1 MANSGDFR
9 KIPLNEVS
17 RVPEIQPNHLS
28 ASQDKRSDG
37 NEEELLKGR
46 RDSSLQHSP
55 YRAYVNTT
63 PQYMTNHGMS
73 RYQPAL
79 KNLIPVRRNIKNK
92 KVLGIDSA
100 GLFSYIYYSW
110 VSPYMYHAHK
120 KGFTLEDLPQG
131 SHLESCDLNSQRL
144 QLIWQDEVA
153 RVGLTDAS
161 LSRVVRKFIQTRM
174 IVSCMLYAASLVM
187 GFVSP
192 TIFMRN
198 LLQYAEGSEESVW
211 NGIKWA
217 AFLTLAE
224 FFRILL
230 FSWHWAVSYRTGIRL
245 RAACLAL
252 LYRKLFR
259 LNNLGDSSTG
269 QLINIFSNDGQKIMD
284 MALFV
289 PMIIGG
295 PIVII
300 CGVSYILWLLGP
312 WAVLGMTSFLLFYP
326 LQYAISRMTAYFRGR
341 AVKITDKRVKLMTE
355 ILNSIKFIKMYAWE
369 KGFCD
374 SLLEIRKAEHQ
385 LLEKSAYCQSLS
397 ISIAP
402 TVPVISAIV
411 TFLAHLA
418 AGNNLT
424 ASQAF
429 SVLTFMRQQIN
440 FVLIILN
447 EWSIRFFDGLIA
459 IKRIQAFPICAV
471 FGNQLKDVLSRL
483 REGSRVIVEGII
495 SLSRIKKLLV
505 LEDMMSYITRPVD
518 KTQAL
523 CINNGSF
530 AMDGPVVSDV
540 DNKPGYTT
548 SDTWA
553 NAGDNSDA
561 TETEKLK
568 SYIATSEKNENII
581 SDINLLVSKGQL
593 IGICGPVGSGKT
605 SLLLAALGQM
615 RITSG
620 HVFRDGS
627 CAYVSQEAWIQ
638 NATLK
643 ENVLFGET
651 FEAKRYYEAV
661 YSCALVEDVKQ
672 LPGADETEIGER
684 GINLSGGQ
692 KQRVALARALYS
704 NRDIY
709 FLDDPLSAVD
719 AHVGA
724 HIFEKCILTALKDKT
739 VLLVTHQVQFLSR
752 CDKIY
757 VLKDG
762 RILEEGTHEELMAS
776 EKEYSIMIKRYTAN
790 KDQENNV
797 SLKEAVEAGLNDVS
811 YLNSDMSGMDMKG
824 EHHTPRNIQGQKIV
838 EKEEITKG
846 NIRFYTYQSYIS
858 AAGGYFIT
866 LIVSLCFLLNV
877 GSTAFSTWWLA
888 LWIKEGS
895 GNVTIN
901 LGNVT
906 VISHNLNDNPKYHMY
921 QLVYAVTIAV
931 ILGTSLLRGF
941 MFTKVS
947 LRASTI
953 LHNKLFKKVVES
965 PLYFFETTPLGRM
978 QTLFSRDIDEVDVRL
993 PITVETIMQNILL
1006 VVFAILF
1013 ICVVFPW
1020 FFVAVIVLGVV
1031 YHLISKIFRSA
1042 IRDIKRL
1049 DAVTRSPVLSAIG
1062 STVSGLSTIH
1072 AFAKEGI
1079 FISKFVQLFD
1089 ENSTCSFL
1097 SMVSMRW
1104 LAVRIDSLAVV
1115 AVCLTS
1121 CFVIAFRDVI
1131 PPAMSGLALS
1141 YSAHISGIFQYTV
1154 RLVSE
1159 TEMRFISVERINS
1172 YLRKLMPEDFKTAKI
1187 NVLPEWPTKGRI
1199 EFKNVSLCYRE
1210 GLPNVL
1216 KGINFIIESA
1226 EKIGIVGRTG
1236 SGKSSLVAAIYRMAE
1251 LSSGKITVDGVNIA
1265 DVKLQHLRS
1274 RLSVIPQ
1281 DPVLFSGTIRSN
1293 LDLNCQYTDAEIW
1306 LALERTKLRDKVLSM
1321 KGQLDAKVT
1330 QEGDRLS
1337 TGEKQLLCLAR
1348 ALLRNCKIL
1357 ILDEA
1362 TAAVDPETEA
1372 CVQSTIE
1379 SEFQHCTVLTIA
1391 HRLNTVMHCD
1401 HIIVMDKGQVVEMDT
1416 PRNLLSNPD
1425 SVFNMMCSASDA

>member
-28 ASQDKRSDG
+28 ASQDERSDG

-46 RDSSLQHSP
+46 RDSSLQRSP

-153 RVGLTDAS
+153 RVGLNDAS

-459 IKRIQAFPICAV
+459 IKRIQ
-471 FGNQLKDVLSRL
+471 
-483 REGSRVIVEGII
+483 
-495 SLSRIKKLLV
+495 KLLV
-505 LEDMMSYITRPVD
+505 LQDMMSYITRPVD

-548 SDTWA
+548 SDTCA
-553 NAGDNSDA
+553 NAEDNSDA

-661 YSCALVEDVKQ
+661 YSCALVEDIKQ

-824 EHHTPRNIQGQKIV
+824 EHHTPGNIQGQKIM

-858 AAGGYFIT
+858 AAGGYFIA

-953 LHNKLFKKVVES
+953 LHNNLFKKVVES

-1072 AFAKEGI
+1072 AFTKEGI

-1131 PPAMSGLALS
+1131 PPALSGLALS

-1293 LDLNCQYTDAEIW
+1293 LDVNCQYTDAEIW

-1330 QEGDRLS
+1330 QEGDSLS

-1362 TAAVDPETEA
+1362 TAAVDPQTEA

-1391 HRLNTVMHCD
+1391 HRLNNVMHCD
-1401 HIIVMDKGQVVEMDT
+1401 RIIVMDKGQVVEMDT
-1416 PRNLLSNPD
+1416 PQNLLSNPD
-1425 SVFNMMCSASDA
+1425 SVFNMMCSVSDA

>member
-28 ASQDKRSDG
+28 ASQDERSDG

-46 RDSSLQHSP
+46 RDSSLQRSP

-153 RVGLTDAS
+153 RVGLNDAS

-429 SVLTFMRQQIN
+429 
-440 FVLIILN
+440 
-447 EWSIRFFDGLIA
+447 
-459 IKRIQAFPICAV
+459 PICAV

-505 LEDMMSYITRPVD
+505 LQDMMSYITRPVD

-548 SDTWA
+548 SDTCA
-553 NAGDNSDA
+553 NAEDNSDA

-661 YSCALVEDVKQ
+661 YSCALVEDIKQ

-824 EHHTPRNIQGQKIV
+824 EHHTPGNIQGQKIM

-858 AAGGYFIT
+858 AAGGYFIA

-953 LHNKLFKKVVES
+953 LHNNLFKKVVES

-1072 AFAKEGI
+1072 AFTKEGI

-1131 PPAMSGLALS
+1131 PPALSGLALS

-1293 LDLNCQYTDAEIW
+1293 LDVNCQYTDAEIW

-1330 QEGDRLS
+1330 QEGDSLS

-1362 TAAVDPETEA
+1362 TAAVDPQTEA

-1391 HRLNTVMHCD
+1391 HRLNNVMHCD
-1401 HIIVMDKGQVVEMDT
+1401 RIIVMDKGQVVEMDT
-1416 PRNLLSNPD
+1416 PQNLLSNPD
-1425 SVFNMMCSASDA
+1425 SVFNMMCSVSDA

>member
-429 SVLTFMRQQIN
+429 P
-440 FVLIILN
+440 
-447 EWSIRFFDGLIA
+447 LIA
-459 IKRIQAFPICAV
+459 VLNGQIRNTFNTLQIGVANIYDAAIAFGRI
-471 FGNQLKDVLSRL
+471 
-483 REGSRVIVEGII
+483 E
-495 SLSRIKKLLV
+495 KLLV

>member
-28 ASQDKRSDG
+28 ASQDERSDG

-46 RDSSLQHSP
+46 RDSSLQRSP

-92 KVLGIDSA
+92 KALGIDSA

-153 RVGLTDAS
+153 RVGLNDAS

-424 ASQAF
+424 ASQ
-429 SVLTFMRQQIN
+429 
-440 FVLIILN
+440 
-447 EWSIRFFDGLIA
+447 
-459 IKRIQAFPICAV
+459 
-471 FGNQLKDVLSRL
+471 
-483 REGSRVIVEGII
+483 
-495 SLSRIKKLLV
+495 KLLV
-505 LEDMMSYITRPVD
+505 LQDMMSYITRPVD

-548 SDTWA
+548 SDTCA
-553 NAGDNSDA
+553 NAEDNSDA

-661 YSCALVEDVKQ
+661 YSCALVEDIKQ

-692 KQRVALARALYS
+692 KQRVALARALYC

-824 EHHTPRNIQGQKIV
+824 EHHTPGNIQGQTIM

-895 GNVTIN
+895 GNVTID

-1131 PPAMSGLALS
+1131 PPALSGLALS

-1216 KGINFIIESA
+1216 MGINFIIESA

-1293 LDLNCQYTDAEIW
+1293 LDVNCQYTDAEIW

-1330 QEGDRLS
+1330 QEGDSLS

-1401 HIIVMDKGQVVEMDT
+1401 RIIVMDKGQVVEMDT
-1416 PRNLLSNPD
+1416 PQNLLSNPD
-1425 SVFNMMCSASDA
+1425 SVFNMMCSVSDA

>member
-28 ASQDKRSDG
+28 DSQDKRSDG

-46 RDSSLQHSP
+46 RNSSLQRSP

-153 RVGLTDAS
+153 RVGLNDAS

-224 FFRILL
+224 FLRILL

-374 SLLEIRKAEHQ
+374 SLLEIRKTEHQ

-424 ASQAF
+424 ASQ
-429 SVLTFMRQQIN
+429 
-440 FVLIILN
+440 
-447 EWSIRFFDGLIA
+447 
-459 IKRIQAFPICAV
+459 
-471 FGNQLKDVLSRL
+471 
-483 REGSRVIVEGII
+483 
-495 SLSRIKKLLV
+495 KLLV

-540 DNKPGYTT
+540 DNKPRYTT
-548 SDTWA
+548 SDTCA

-661 YSCALVEDVKQ
+661 YSCALVEDIKQ

-776 EKEYSIMIKRYTAN
+776 EKEYSIMIKRYTAS

-797 SLKEAVEAGLNDVS
+797 SLKEPVEAGLNDVS
-811 YLNSDMSGMDMKG
+811 YFNSDMSGMDMRG
-824 EHHTPRNIQGQKIV
+824 EHHTPGNIQGQKIM

-1131 PPAMSGLALS
+1131 PPALSGLALS

-1321 KGQLDAKVT
+1321 KGQLDATVS
-1330 QEGDRLS
+1330 QEGDSLS

-1391 HRLNTVMHCD
+1391 HRLNTVIHCD
-1401 HIIVMDKGQVVEMDT
+1401 RIIVMDKGQVVEMDA

>member
-28 ASQDKRSDG
+28 ASQDERSDG

-46 RDSSLQHSP
+46 RDSSLQRSP

-153 RVGLTDAS
+153 RVGLNDAS

-429 SVLTFMRQQIN
+429 P
-440 FVLIILN
+440 
-447 EWSIRFFDGLIA
+447 LIA
-459 IKRIQAFPICAV
+459 VLNGQIRNTFNTLQIGVANIYDAAIAFGRI
-471 FGNQLKDVLSRL
+471 
-483 REGSRVIVEGII
+483 E
-495 SLSRIKKLLV
+495 KLLV
-505 LEDMMSYITRPVD
+505 LQDMMSYITRPVD

-548 SDTWA
+548 SDTCA
-553 NAGDNSDA
+553 NAEDNSDA

-661 YSCALVEDVKQ
+661 YSCALVEDIKQ

-824 EHHTPRNIQGQKIV
+824 EHHTPGNIQGQKIM

-858 AAGGYFIT
+858 AAGGYFIA

-953 LHNKLFKKVVES
+953 LHNNLFKKVVES

-1072 AFAKEGI
+1072 AFTKEGI

-1131 PPAMSGLALS
+1131 PPALSGLALS

-1293 LDLNCQYTDAEIW
+1293 LDVNCQYTDAEIW

-1330 QEGDRLS
+1330 QEGDSLS

-1362 TAAVDPETEA
+1362 TAAVDPQTEA

-1391 HRLNTVMHCD
+1391 HRLNNVMHCD
-1401 HIIVMDKGQVVEMDT
+1401 RIIVMDKGQVVEMDT
-1416 PRNLLSNPD
+1416 PQNLLSNPD
-1425 SVFNMMCSASDA
+1425 SVFNMMCSVSDA

>member
-28 ASQDKRSDG
+28 ASQDERSDG

-46 RDSSLQHSP
+46 RDSSLQRSP

-153 RVGLTDAS
+153 RVGLNDAS

-424 ASQAF
+424 ASQ
-429 SVLTFMRQQIN
+429 
-440 FVLIILN
+440 
-447 EWSIRFFDGLIA
+447 
-459 IKRIQAFPICAV
+459 
-471 FGNQLKDVLSRL
+471 
-483 REGSRVIVEGII
+483 
-495 SLSRIKKLLV
+495 KLLV
-505 LEDMMSYITRPVD
+505 LQDMMSYITRPVD

-548 SDTWA
+548 SDTCA
-553 NAGDNSDA
+553 NAEDNSDA

-661 YSCALVEDVKQ
+661 YSCALVEDIKQ

-824 EHHTPRNIQGQKIV
+824 EHHTPGNIQGQKIM

-858 AAGGYFIT
+858 AAGGYFIA

-953 LHNKLFKKVVES
+953 LHNNLFKKVVES

-1072 AFAKEGI
+1072 AFTKEGI

-1131 PPAMSGLALS
+1131 PPALSGLALS

-1293 LDLNCQYTDAEIW
+1293 LDVNCQYTDAEIW

-1330 QEGDRLS
+1330 QEGDSLS

-1362 TAAVDPETEA
+1362 TAAVDPQTEA

-1391 HRLNTVMHCD
+1391 HRLNNVMHCD
-1401 HIIVMDKGQVVEMDT
+1401 RIIVMDKGQVVEMDT
-1416 PRNLLSNPD
+1416 PQNLLSNPD
-1425 SVFNMMCSASDA
+1425 SVFNMMCSVSDA

>member
-459 IKRIQAFPICAV
+459 IKRIQ
-471 FGNQLKDVLSRL
+471 
-483 REGSRVIVEGII
+483 
-495 SLSRIKKLLV
+495 KLLV

>member
-1 MANSGDFR
+1 MADSGDFR
-9 KIPLNEVS
+9 EIPLNEVS

-46 RDSSLQHSP
+46 RDSSLQRSP

-79 KNLIPVRRNIKNK
+79 KNLIPVRRNIRNK

-153 RVGLTDAS
+153 RVGLNDAS

-198 LLQYAEGSEESVW
+198 LLQYAESSEECVW
-211 NGIKWA
+211 NGVKWA

-326 LQYAISRMTAYFRGR
+326 LQYVISRMTAYFRGR

-429 SVLTFMRQQIN
+429 P
-440 FVLIILN
+440 
-447 EWSIRFFDGLIA
+447 LIA
-459 IKRIQAFPICAV
+459 VLNGQIRNTFNTLQIGVANIYDAAIAFGRI
-471 FGNQLKDVLSRL
+471 
-483 REGSRVIVEGII
+483 E
-495 SLSRIKKLLV
+495 KLLV

-530 AMDGPVVSDV
+530 AMDGPVASDV

-548 SDTWA
+548 SDTCA

-568 SYIATSEKNENII
+568 SDIATSEKNENII

-661 YSCALVEDVKQ
+661 YSCALVEDIKL

-776 EKEYSIMIKRYTAN
+776 EKEYSTMIKRYTAN

-824 EHHTPRNIQGQKIV
+824 EHHTPGKIQGQKIM
-838 EKEEITKG
+838 EKEDITKG
-846 NIRFYTYQSYIS
+846 NIRFYTYQSYVS

-1131 PPAMSGLALS
+1131 PPALSGLALS

-1172 YLRKLMPEDFKTAKI
+1172 YLRKLMPEDFKTAKT

-1330 QEGDRLS
+1330 QEGDSLS

-1401 HIIVMDKGQVVEMDT
+1401 RIIVMDKGQVVEMDT
-1416 PRNLLSNPD
+1416 PRYLLSNPD

>member
-1 MANSGDFR
+1 MADSGDFR
-9 KIPLNEVS
+9 EIPLNEVS

-46 RDSSLQHSP
+46 RDSSLQRSP

-79 KNLIPVRRNIKNK
+79 KNLIPVRRNIRNK

-153 RVGLTDAS
+153 RVGLNDAS

-198 LLQYAEGSEESVW
+198 LLQYAESSEECVW
-211 NGIKWA
+211 NGVKWA

-326 LQYAISRMTAYFRGR
+326 LQYVISRMTAYFRGR

-424 ASQAF
+424 ASQ
-429 SVLTFMRQQIN
+429 
-440 FVLIILN
+440 
-447 EWSIRFFDGLIA
+447 
-459 IKRIQAFPICAV
+459 
-471 FGNQLKDVLSRL
+471 
-483 REGSRVIVEGII
+483 
-495 SLSRIKKLLV
+495 KLLV

-530 AMDGPVVSDV
+530 AMDGPVASDV

-548 SDTWA
+548 SDTCA

-568 SYIATSEKNENII
+568 SDIATSEKNENII

-661 YSCALVEDVKQ
+661 YSCALVEDIKL

-776 EKEYSIMIKRYTAN
+776 EKEYSTMIKRYTAN

-824 EHHTPRNIQGQKIV
+824 EHHTPGKIQGQKIM
-838 EKEEITKG
+838 EKEDITKG
-846 NIRFYTYQSYIS
+846 NIRFYTYQSYVS

-1131 PPAMSGLALS
+1131 PPALSGLALS

-1172 YLRKLMPEDFKTAKI
+1172 YLRKLMPEDFKTAKT

-1330 QEGDRLS
+1330 QEGDSLS

-1401 HIIVMDKGQVVEMDT
+1401 RIIVMDKGQVVEMDT
-1416 PRNLLSNPD
+1416 PRYLLSNPD

>member
-424 ASQAF
+424 AS
-429 SVLTFMRQQIN
+429 
-440 FVLIILN
+440 
-447 EWSIRFFDGLIA
+447 
-459 IKRIQAFPICAV
+459 QAFPICAV

>member
-1 MANSGDFR
+1 MADSGDFR
-9 KIPLNEVS
+9 EIPLNEVS

-46 RDSSLQHSP
+46 RDSSLQRSP

-79 KNLIPVRRNIKNK
+79 KNLIPVRRNIRNK

-153 RVGLTDAS
+153 RVGLNDAS

-198 LLQYAEGSEESVW
+198 LLQYAESSEECVW
-211 NGIKWA
+211 NGVKWA

-326 LQYAISRMTAYFRGR
+326 LQYVISRMTAYFRGR

-459 IKRIQAFPICAV
+459 IKRIQ
-471 FGNQLKDVLSRL
+471 
-483 REGSRVIVEGII
+483 
-495 SLSRIKKLLV
+495 KLLV

-530 AMDGPVVSDV
+530 AMDGPVASDV

-548 SDTWA
+548 SDTCA

-568 SYIATSEKNENII
+568 SDIATSEKNENII

-661 YSCALVEDVKQ
+661 YSCALVEDIKL

-776 EKEYSIMIKRYTAN
+776 EKEYSTMIKRYTAN

-824 EHHTPRNIQGQKIV
+824 EHHTPGKIQGQKIM
-838 EKEEITKG
+838 EKEDITKG
-846 NIRFYTYQSYIS
+846 NIRFYTYQSYVS

-1131 PPAMSGLALS
+1131 PPALSGLALS

-1172 YLRKLMPEDFKTAKI
+1172 YLRKLMPEDFKTAKT

-1330 QEGDRLS
+1330 QEGDSLS

-1401 HIIVMDKGQVVEMDT
+1401 RIIVMDKGQVVEMDT
-1416 PRNLLSNPD
+1416 PRYLLSNPD

>member
-28 ASQDKRSDG
+28 ASQDERSDG

-46 RDSSLQHSP
+46 RDSSLQRSP

-92 KVLGIDSA
+92 KALGIDSA

-153 RVGLTDAS
+153 RVGLNDAS

-429 SVLTFMRQQIN
+429 SILTFMRQQIN

-459 IKRIQAFPICAV
+459 IKRIQ
-471 FGNQLKDVLSRL
+471 
-483 REGSRVIVEGII
+483 
-495 SLSRIKKLLV
+495 KLLV
-505 LEDMMSYITRPVD
+505 LQDMMSYITRPVD

-548 SDTWA
+548 SDTCA
-553 NAGDNSDA
+553 NAEDNSDA

-661 YSCALVEDVKQ
+661 YSCALVEDIKQ

-692 KQRVALARALYS
+692 KQRVALARALYC

-824 EHHTPRNIQGQKIV
+824 EHHTPGNIQGQTIM

-895 GNVTIN
+895 GNVTID

-1131 PPAMSGLALS
+1131 PPALSGLALS

-1216 KGINFIIESA
+1216 MGINFIIESA

-1293 LDLNCQYTDAEIW
+1293 LDVNCQYTDAEIW

-1330 QEGDRLS
+1330 QEGDSLS

-1401 HIIVMDKGQVVEMDT
+1401 RIIVMDKGQVVEMDT
-1416 PRNLLSNPD
+1416 PQNLLSNPD
-1425 SVFNMMCSASDA
+1425 SVFNMMCSVSDA

>member
-424 ASQAF
+424 ASQ
-429 SVLTFMRQQIN
+429 
-440 FVLIILN
+440 
-447 EWSIRFFDGLIA
+447 
-459 IKRIQAFPICAV
+459 
-471 FGNQLKDVLSRL
+471 
-483 REGSRVIVEGII
+483 
-495 SLSRIKKLLV
+495 KLLV

>member
-28 ASQDKRSDG
+28 ASQDERSDG

-46 RDSSLQHSP
+46 RDSSLQRSP

-153 RVGLTDAS
+153 QVGLNDAS

-211 NGIKWA
+211 SGIKWA

-459 IKRIQAFPICAV
+459 IKRIQ
-471 FGNQLKDVLSRL
+471 
-483 REGSRVIVEGII
+483 
-495 SLSRIKKLLV
+495 KLLV
-505 LEDMMSYITRPVD
+505 LQDMMSYITRPVD

-540 DNKPGYTT
+540 DNKTGYTT
-548 SDTWA
+548 SDTCA
-553 NAGDNSDA
+553 NAEDNSDA

-661 YSCALVEDVKQ
+661 YSCALVEDIKQ

-724 HIFEKCILTALKDKT
+724 HIFEKCILTALKHKT

-811 YLNSDMSGMDMKG
+811 YLNSDMSRMDMKG
-824 EHHTPRNIQGQKIV
+824 EHHTPGNIQGQKIM

-888 LWIKEGS
+888 VWIKEGS

-1131 PPAMSGLALS
+1131 PPALSGLALS

-1293 LDLNCQYTDAEIW
+1293 LDVNCQYTDAEIW
-1306 LALERTKLRDKVLSM
+1306 LALERTQLRDKVLSM

-1330 QEGDRLS
+1330 QEGDSLS

-1416 PRNLLSNPD
+1416 PQNLLSNPD
-1425 SVFNMMCSASDA
+1425 SVFNMMCSVSDA